1 MIFQSTDQKIEN
13 LSLRRIAL
21 SVQYDGA
28 GFCGWQK
35 QPVGLSVQGVLEEA
49 ISSLDPLRP
58 VKAIAAGRTDAGV
71 HAAGQ
76 VVHFDC
82 SGPIPVNSWI
92 SALNGRLPQTV
103 RVQEAK
109 LRPPSWHA
117 CYSAI
122 YRRYRYT
129 IFNACRPN
137 LFLSPWTW
145 HRYKFRLDEELM
157 GVALKG
163 LLGFHDFYAF
173 QRAGSNRSHSW
184 TTIQAVEIERFGDL
198 IIIEIQASG
207 FLYGMVRL
215 LIAQLVDLGEHKI
228 NLETFERR
236 WKERIRSEV
245 KIAAPAKGLCLIRA
259 GYEESIFSE
268 AAWHDTFPK
277 QMLANVDSPRL
288 PPEFDC

>member
-1 MIFQSTDQKIEN
+1 MTFSLTHQKIDR

-21 SVQYDGA
+21 CLEYEGS

-35 QPVGLSVQGVLEEA
+35 QPFGLSVQGVLEEA
-49 ISSLDPLRP
+49 ISSLDPFRP
-58 VKAIAAGRTDAGV
+58 IKSIAAGRTDSGV

-82 SGPIPVNSWI
+82 SGPIPVRSWI
-92 SALNGRLPQTV
+92 SALNGRLPQSIRV
-103 RVQEAK
+103 REAI
-109 LRPPSWHA
+109 LRPSKWHA

-129 IFNACRPN
+129 IFNGCRQN

-157 GVALKG
+157 RVALNG

-173 QRAGSNRSHSW
+173 QRVGSNRAHSW
-184 TTIQAVEIERFGDL
+184 TTIQAVEIERYGDL
-198 IIIEIQASG
+198 VMIEIQASG

-215 LIAQLVDLGEHKI
+215 LVAQLVDLGEHKI

-236 WKERIRSEV
+236 WKERLRSEV
-245 KIAAPAKGLCLIRA
+245 KIAAPAKGLCFLRA
-259 GYEESIFSE
+259 GYDESIFSE
-268 AAWHDTFPK
+268 AAWYDSCPK
-277 QMLANVDSPRL
+277 FSLATKDSPK
-288 PPEFDC
+288 PPPPI